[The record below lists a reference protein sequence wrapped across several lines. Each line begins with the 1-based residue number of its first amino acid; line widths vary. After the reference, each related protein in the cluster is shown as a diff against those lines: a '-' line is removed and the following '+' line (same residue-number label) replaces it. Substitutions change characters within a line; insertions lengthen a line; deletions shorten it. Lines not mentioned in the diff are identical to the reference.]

1 MPSRTCGNS
10 APSCFLSVELEVWLA
25 FFYLLSPFSITE
37 DHPSYILPTIILFL
51 YIQYYIFIIFV
62 FVTFMLLLSIN
73 NQSINHYSTTLVR
86 AWRSRHMT
94 QRLVCFVQLGLWEAH
109 VIIPANN
116 NVILALHRVVSA
128 RAAPRH
134 HPVCLKQPGA
144 QRLYIDWSRL
154 VSNSTIDTF
163 VFDRRC

>member
-1 MPSRTCGNS
+1 M
-10 APSCFLSVELEVWLA
+10 WLA
-25 FFYLLSPFSITE
+25 FFYHLLSPFSIIYRR
-37 DHPSYILPTIILFL
+37 SSILYTTYYNTITIYPVLYALLFL
-51 YIQYYIFIIFV
+51 YLSHS
-62 FVTFMLLLSIN
+62 MLMLSIN